1 MRVGDLVTHKLRGV
15 GVLIEIDEPNA
26 YGNIHCSVFWLS
38 ERGKGTI
45 KLSKLDPLK
54 KDFKRIDYWE
64 IIYEGR

>member
-38 ERGKGTI
+38 ERGKEPSSFQNLTH
-45 KLSKLDPLK
+45 
-54 KDFKRIDYWE
+54 
-64 IIYEGR
+64 